1 MEKLEYKK
9 TNTSKECVSYMTL
22 RYYGKM
28 ALHFRNIYRNFS
40 RQNDRVLR
48 IRFKYQSR
56 EEREEGKKERK
67 KGGIK
72 NGLIKQVR

>member
-1 MEKLEYKK
+1 
-9 TNTSKECVSYMTL
+9 
-22 RYYGKM
+22 M